1 MKTQVKLFA
10 TKLMILSALV
20 LLIGKVY
27 GQEPERSRPPMI
39 PDSTQIVKM
48 VDELTAELQL
58 TGEQKV
64 KISNLYFSHFKEIKA
79 KQEANIRKHEKE
91 KEEMQQ
97 NRQKF
102 ENKVKSEL
110 TNEQQ
115 AKFEKFMQAKK
126 QNRDNRPKLQ
136 NKQ

>member
-1 MKTQVKLFA
+1 MKIQVKLFA
-10 TKLMILSALV
+10 TKLIILTALV
-20 LLIGKVY
+20 LSIGEIY
-27 GQEPERSRPPMI
+27 GQKPERPRPPMI

-58 TGEQKV
+58 SGEQKV
-64 KISNLYFSHFKEIKA
+64 KISNLYFAHFKEMKVM
-79 KQEANIRKHEKE
+79 QEKE
-91 KEEMQQ
+91 REEMQQ
-97 NRQKF
+97 NRKKI

-115 AKFEKFMQAKK
+115 ANFEKFMQAKK
-126 QNRDNRPKLQ
+126 LNRDNRPKFQ

>member
-10 TKLMILSALV
+10 TKLMILTALV
-20 LLIGKVY
+20 LLIGKIY
-27 GQEPERSRPPMI
+27 GQEPERPRPPMI

-58 TGEQKV
+58 SNDQKV
-64 KISNLYFSHFKEIKA
+64 KISNLYFAHFKEMKA

-115 AKFEKFMQAKK
+115 AKFEKFVQTKK
-126 QNRDNRPKLQ
+126 QNRDNRPKPQ
-136 NKQ
+136 GQQ